1 MTGWKRPGQT
11 VDQGIALRELQAQIS
26 VGDVAACARSLS
38 PPLNRHGGSHT
49 QLTNKHAPRDHF
61 AQEVVVRAAAVT
73 CRRCCER
80 CGASDR
86 CGAAA

>member
-11 VDQGIALRELQAQIS
+11 VDRGIALRELQAQIS

-38 PPLNRHGGSHT
+38 PPPQPTRRLAHST
-49 QLTNKHAPRDHF
+49 DKHAPRDHF